1 MTNREPYDPAR
12 HGRDTPQE
20 TFGPEVLVDRAAEGR
35 IHVITLNR
43 PHRLNALGGGLRA
56 ALYDAWTDFRDD
68 PTARVAVL
76 TGAGR
81 AFSAGADLIEAAEQR
96 AAAARSDAPDPEA
109 DTQARA
115 QWRAATTLAE
125 GMGVWK
131 PVIGAING
139 PAVAGG
145 FALAMQADIRVMADT
160 AWVGIAE
167 ARWNMGGASWMI
179 PVTRQ
184 IGLAS
189 ALELILWGDTRYDAA
204 RCHELGWVQRVV
216 PPDQLLP
223 AAMEYAERMLQMAPR
238 AVRNF
243 KQALYRGYYMEPLVG
258 SAYGDAL
265 EQNLAG
271 MHDSIEGPRAFA
283 EKRAP
288 RFTDT

>member
-1 MTNREPYDPAR
+1 MSEPYDPAK
-12 HGRDTPQE
+12 HGRDTAQE
-20 TFGPEVLVDRAAEGR
+20 TFGPEVLVERRSEGR
-35 IHVITLNR
+35 IHLITLNR
-43 PHRLNALGGGLRA
+43 PHRLNALGGGLREG
-56 ALYDAWTDFRDD
+56 LFQAWTDFRDD

-81 AFSAGADLIEAAEQR
+81 AFSAGADLIETADRRAAEDP
-96 AAAARSDAPDPEA
+96 ANPPAPPSPE
-109 DTQARA
+109 
-115 QWRAATTLAE
+115 WRASMTLAE

-145 FALAMQADIRVMADT
+145 FALAMQADIRVMSES

-179 PVTRQ
+179 PITRQ
-184 IGLAS
+184 IGLPS

-204 RCHELGWVQRVV
+204 RCYALGWVQRVV
-216 PPDQLLP
+216 PAEQLLP
-223 AAMEYAERMLQMAPR
+223 VAMEYAERMLQMAPR

-243 KQALYRGYYMEPLVG
+243 KEALYRGYYMEPLVG
-258 SAYGDAL
+258 RSYGDAL

-271 MHDSIEGPRAFA
+271 MKDSLEGPRAFA

-288 RFTDT
+288 HFTDT

>member
-1 MTNREPYDPAR
+1 MTRREPYDPAR
-12 HGRDTPQE
+12 HGRSTPQE
-20 TFGPEVLVDRAAEGR
+20 AFGPEVLVDRMADGR

-43 PHRLNALGGGLRA
+43 PHRLNALGGGLRG
-56 ALYDAWTDFRDD
+56 ALHDAWTDFRDD
-68 PTARVAVL
+68 PTARVAIL

-81 AFSAGADLIEAAEQR
+81 AFSAGADLIEAAERR
-96 AAAARSDAPDPEA
+96 AAAARSDAPRAA
-109 DTQARA
+109 DDAPARA
-115 QWRAATTLAE
+115 QRRAATTLAE
-125 GMGVWK
+125 GMGIWK

-189 ALELILWGDTRYDAA
+189 ALELILWGDTRYDAQ

-216 PPDQLLP
+216 PPEQLMP
-223 AAMEYAERMLQMAPR
+223 AAMEYAERMLHMAPR

-265 EQNLAG
+265 EQNLEG
-271 MHDSIEGPRAFA
+271 MRDSLEGPRAFS

-288 RFTDT
+288 HFTDT

>member
-1 MTNREPYDPAR
+1 MTRREPYDPAR
-12 HGRDTPQE
+12 HGRDTPQA
-20 TFGPEVLVDRAAEGR
+20 TFGPEVLVDRAAGGR

-43 PHRLNALGGGLRA
+43 PHRLNALGGGLRS
-56 ALYDAWTDFRDD
+56 ALHDAWVDFRDD
-68 PTARVAVL
+68 PTARVAIL

-81 AFSAGADLIEAAEQR
+81 AFSAGADLIETAERR
-96 AAAARSDAPDPEA
+96 AAAARSDAPGPEA
-109 DTQARA
+109 DAAARA
-115 QWRAATTLAE
+115 QWRAAATLAE

-204 RCHELGWVQRVV
+204 RCYELGWVQRVV
-216 PPDQLLP
+216 PPEQLMP
-223 AAMEYAERMLQMAPR
+223 TAMEYAERMLHMAPR

-271 MHDSIEGPRAFA
+271 MHDSLEGPRAFS

-288 RFTDT
+288 HFTDT

>member
-1 MTNREPYDPAR
+1 MTEPYDAAK
-12 HGRDTPQE
+12 HGRDTPQA
-20 TFGPEVLVDRAAEGR
+20 TFGPEVLVERQAEGR
-35 IHVITLNR
+35 IHLITLNR
-43 PHRLNALGGGLRA
+43 PHRLNSLGGGLRE
-56 ALYDAWTDFRDD
+56 ALYTAWTDFRDD

-81 AFSAGADLIEAAEQR
+81 AFSAGADLIETSERR
-96 AAAARSDAPDPEA
+96 AAAANDDGTAAPAAE
-109 DTQARA
+109 
-115 QWRAATTLAE
+115 WRASLTLAE

-145 FALAMQADIRVMADT
+145 FALAMQADVRVMSET

-167 ARWNMGGASWMI
+167 SRWNMGGAGWMI

-184 IGLAS
+184 IGLPS
-189 ALELILWGDTRYDAA
+189 ALELILWGDTRYDAR
-204 RCHELGWVQRVV
+204 RCYELGWVQRVV
-216 PPDQLLP
+216 PPEQLLP
-223 AAMEYAERMLQMAPR
+223 VAMEYAERMLQMAPR

-243 KQALYRGYYMEPLVG
+243 KEALYRGYYMEPLVG
-258 SAYGDAL
+258 RSYGDAI

-271 MHDSIEGPRAFA
+271 MQDSLEGPRAFA

-288 RFTDT
+288 RFTDS